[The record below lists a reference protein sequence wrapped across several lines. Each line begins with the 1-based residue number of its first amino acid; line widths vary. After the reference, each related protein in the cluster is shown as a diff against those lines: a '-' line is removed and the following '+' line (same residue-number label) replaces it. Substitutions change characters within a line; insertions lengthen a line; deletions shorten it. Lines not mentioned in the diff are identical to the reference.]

1 MKELYK
7 IRLCILL
14 SLLILLILGIIYNLN
29 KNTEKFIEYDYK
41 DVEFYALYIPK
52 RKEYI
57 KDVLGNF
64 SFKLNYILGVDKN
77 ELNIDKLIQDNI
89 ITYDYS
95 IKKANTGRVACHLG
109 HLKILKE
116 FLKTDKKYAIIFEDD
131 ISINNYLETEYNIKR
146 ILNNLP
152 KKFDIIYFD
161 YCWSKCKSKKNY
173 NEYFNYSNRTLCRH
187 FYLVS
192 RNGAEI
198 IINNTLPMF
207 TNGDEMYSIL
217 DKNKKLISY
226 DVKPK
231 IFEVKQNRKLLGS
244 ELKNNPNEVPP
255 KCI

>member
-64 SFKLNYILGVDKN
+64 SFKVNYILGVDKN
-77 ELNIDKLIQDNI
+77 GLNIENLVKENI
-89 ITYDYS
+89 ITKEYA
-95 IKKANTGRVACHLG
+95 KKNANTGRVACHLG
-109 HLKILKE
+109 HLKILEE

-131 ISINNYLETEYNIKR
+131 ISINNYLQTEYNINKV
-146 ILNNLP
+146 LNNLP
-152 KKFDIIYFD
+152 KNFDIIYFD
-161 YCWSKCKSKKNY
+161 YCWSNCKSKKSY
-173 NEYFNYSNRTLCRH
+173 NKYLNYSNRTLCRH

-192 RNGAEI
+192 KNGAKI
-198 IINNTLPMF
+198 ILNNTLPMY
-207 TNGDEMYSIL
+207 TNGDNMYSIL
-217 DKNKKLISY
+217 EKNKKLISF
-226 DVKPK
+226 DVNSK
-231 IFEVKQNRKLLGS
+231 IFDVIQNRKLLGS
-244 ELKNNPNEVPP
+244 ELKNDPKEAPP